1 MFSFAFAFFSFL
13 SHTHSERLLLLLL
26 LLLLAVVL
34 VIKRFARASREPSGS
49 LLSRRRIRAFDRRAS
64 EKFRVLFET
73 LKLKMND
80 VAERTE
86 RQRQEE
92 KNAERFDKHARTHAR
107 TQSSSSSSSS
117 LLLLLSLIIIIIINK
132 R

>member
-1 MFSFAFAFFSFL
+1 MFAFFSFL
-13 SHTHSERLLLLLL
+13 SHTHSERLLLL

-73 LKLKMND
+73 LKLKFD
-80 VAERTE
+80 DFAERTE

-92 KNAERFDKHARTHAR
+92 KNAERFDKYAR
-107 TQSSSSSSSS
+107 TQSSSSSSSLLLLLL